1 MNKNVLGKGLGA
13 LIPQDKAP
21 TTAASSAVQDR
32 EVDINSIYAS
42 PNQPRKQF
50 GEQKLQELADS
61 IREKGIIQPIIVNKT
76 DKGYEIIA
84 GERRFRAAKLLNMK
98 KVPVIIKNLS
108 RNEAMEVA
116 IIENIQREDL
126 NPIEEAE
133 AYKYLSET
141 FTLTQE
147 DIAKRVGKDR
157 STVANLIRILK
168 LPEEVRENVSR
179 GTLSLG
185 HARALLAIENPE
197 ELIEAGRVIVKKG
210 FSVRDTEK
218 FIKSLTEKK
227 SRAMKKLSS
236 QEGDLLINAIKER
249 LQLKFG
255 TKVAIKGNRKKGKIE
270 IEYFNQDDMNR
281 ILENLGITS
290 IDL

>member
-13 LIPQDKAP
+13 LIPQEKVLPAAP
-21 TTAASSAVQDR
+21 VAQEQEA
-32 EVDINSIYAS
+32 DINLIYAS

-50 GEQKLQELADS
+50 NEQKLQELADS

-76 DKGYEIIA
+76 EKGFEIIA
-84 GERRFRAAKLLNMK
+84 GERRFRAAKLLDFK
-98 KVPVIIKNLS
+98 KIPVIIRNLS
-108 RNEAMEVA
+108 KNEAMEVA

-133 AYKYLSET
+133 AYRHLSET
-141 FTLTQE
+141 YSLTQE

-168 LPEEVRENVSR
+168 LPEEIRENVSR

-197 ELIEAGRVIVKKG
+197 ELIEAGKVVIKKG
-210 FSVRDTEK
+210 YSVRDTEK
-218 FIKSLTEKK
+218 FIKNLSVKK
-227 SRAMKKLSS
+227 SRAMNKLTARD
-236 QEGDLLINAIKER
+236 GDTLINAIKER

-255 TKVAIKGNRKKGKIE
+255 TKVSIKGNRKKGKIE

-281 ILENLGITS
+281 ILDNLGITS